1 MWLLQMGGTID
12 NDMPLATQGY
22 AFEVADPAVDRVL
35 RQLACGFT
43 HDVMSV
49 ARKDS
54 MDLNQQDRT
63 MLVEVGRS
71 AVQCSVAVH
80 CLLPCIACCSV
91 LMLTLTLTILVGHP
105 KIESY
110 QTDSNTRHGYY
121 HRDSAVC
128 GQRAPSYQ

>member
-1 MWLLQMGGTID
+1 LL
-12 NDMPLATQGY
+12 
-22 AFEVADPAVDRVL
+22 VAVHCLLPCI
-35 RQLACGFT
+35 ACCR
-43 HDVMSV
+43 
-49 ARKDS
+49 A
-54 MDLNQQDRT
+54 L
-63 MLVEVGRS
+63 L
-71 AVQCSVAVH
+71 VAVH